1 MDIKPDGRTIVRHV
15 LLFVL
20 TFISAAFTGTLFVG
34 HTAGIPDDFM
44 LFSGEGFLFFLDM
57 VIWEGVLFAALLLGF
72 LGVHE
77 FGHYFAA
84 VHHRIHTSLPYFI
97 PFPISPIG
105 TLGAVIRIRSR
116 IENSRKMFDV
126 GASGPVAGFIIALLI
141 LLYGFFTLPEP
152 DYLQNFAGHDPINE
166 YIAEHGSFP
175 DEPVVESN
183 ENEPEVMVL
192 GNTLLFGYLAS
203 FFENVPPMWEL
214 YHYPFL
220 FAGWLGLFF
229 TALNLLP
236 VGQLDGGHIL
246 YTLIG
251 YRRHRV
257 VARLFVILVITLAGL
272 GAIPLIK
279 TMTAGLDIPHTATS
293 WVLWALISLFLLDRG
308 FRHDRNWTLAGW
320 GAVMLFDLLLLMIF
334 DPSVFSGFTIW
345 IFWSLFIVFLV
356 GVEHPPVPF
365 EEPLTTGRRVL
376 GWLCMII
383 FILCISPNPIYFF

>member
-1 MDIKPDGRTIVRHV
+1 MGSNPDARTILRHL

-20 TFISAAFTGTLFVG
+20 TFVSAAITGTLFVG
-34 HTAGIPDDFM
+34 HTADIPESFI
-44 LFSGEGFLFFLDM
+44 LFSSEGMRTYLDM
-57 VIWEGVLFAALLLGF
+57 VIWEGLVFASMLLGF

-77 FGHYFAA
+77 FGHYYAA
-84 VHHRIHTSLPYFI
+84 KRHGIDTSLPYFI

-126 GASGPVAGFIIALLI
+126 GASGPIAGFIVALFI
-141 LLYGFFTLPEP
+141 LLYGFATLPEP
-152 DYLQNFAGHDPINE
+152 DYLQNFAGHDAINN

-175 DEPVVESN
+175 DEPVIDTNDN
-183 ENEPEVMVL
+183 ETEVMVL
-192 GNTLLFGYLAS
+192 GNTLLFGLLAS
-203 FFENVPPMWEL
+203 FFEDVPPMWEL

-251 YRRHRV
+251 YRRHRI
-257 VARLFVILVITLAGL
+257 VARLFVLLVLSLAGL
-272 GAIPLIK
+272 GAIPLI
-279 TMTAGLDIPHTATS
+279 TSLISGYAIPVTLTS
-293 WVLWALISLFLLDRG
+293 WVIWALISLFLVDRG
-308 FRHDRNWTLAGW
+308 FRHELYWTLFGW
-320 GAVMLFDLLLLMIF
+320 AAILLFNLLLLTLF

-345 IFWSLFIVFLV
+345 IFWSLFIVFFT
-356 GVEHPPVPF
+356 GIEHPPVTF
-365 EEPLTTGRRVL
+365 EEPLSGRRKIL
-376 GWLCMII
+376 GWLCMIL
-383 FILCISPNPIYFF
+383 FILCISPNPIYFY